1 MDAKLYDV
9 MNAQVTEEYLAAYL
23 YRHLANE
30 MTELGFDGA
39 ATWFIAQAQEEVE
52 HAAKF
57 TKHLQDRGQR
67 VVLASIELDAPKIAS
82 LLEAFKASL
91 EHEQKVTAEIRHIAR
106 VADEVGDLESRDTI
120 NWFLSE
126 QVEEESSA
134 QGIIDKLELVGN
146 DGAGLLRIDEQLA
159 QRGDN

>member
-57 TKHLQDRGQR
+57 TKHLQDRGCSSGWKGR
-67 VVLASIELDAPKIAS
+67 SFSVLSN
-82 LLEAFKASL
+82 
-91 EHEQKVTAEIRHIAR
+91 TACRCSHQSDPERTR
-106 VADEVGDLESRDTI
+106 RCFQTTD
-120 NWFLSE
+120 
-126 QVEEESSA
+126 
-134 QGIIDKLELVGN
+134 
-146 DGAGLLRIDEQLA
+146 
-159 QRGDN
+159 